1 MDRKKEQLTYYYLI
15 SYFQL
20 YVYWLFPPF
29 NTRVRPLY
37 SQVVYVENEC
47 LDPAVKELAARGVH
61 ILPRK
66 DRGLSCDVQLCLF
79 IMSWLHAY

>member
-1 MDRKKEQLTYYYLI
+1 M
-15 SYFQL
+15 
-20 YVYWLFPPF
+20 
-29 NTRVRPLY
+29 
-37 SQVVYVENEC
+37 ENEC